1 MVLTP
6 RDINAVAVGGI
17 LLGGFAELPIAAL
30 SLASSSLSTI
40 SINLSSSHSSPLTS
54 WLRISRNS
62 CGNLLVSI
70 DCHRNLE
77 EHLEPSSL

>member
-6 RDINAVAVGGI
+6 RVINAVAVGGI
-17 LLGGFAELPIAAL
+17 LLGGFAELPIAAP

-54 WLRISRNS
+54 RLRIRRNS
-62 CGNLLVSI
+62 CGNLLMST
-70 DCHRNLE
+70 DERRL
-77 EHLEPSSL
+77 P